1 MLFEKFAVRGEKN
14 VDASVLWRRVLSEYP
29 VLAEPSGDS
38 GGEDNDKHEREKGQY
53 QRRGGDQH
61 RACLHE
67 RDDSGGEAQ
76 ELRYEEEAA
85 CILDGAVGGVSDG
98 GGAGTVDV
106 EREDV
111 FCAEDIRSFH
121 FTYTFRTN
129 LQFCGGF
136 ERRLVRLSKFTTPR
150 RESLKTV

>member
-1 MLFEKFAVRGEKN
+1 MLFEKFAVRREKN

-29 VLAEPSGDS
+29 VLAEPPGDS

-85 CILDGAVGGVSDG
+85 CILDGAVGGVPDG
-98 GGAGTVDV
+98 GGAARSMYS
-106 EREDV
+106 EEDILGV
-111 FCAEDIRSFH
+111 QDIRSFH
-121 FTYTFRTN
+121 FVAPF
-129 LQFCGGF
+129 
-136 ERRLVRLSKFTTPR
+136 V
-150 RESLKTV
+150 VV